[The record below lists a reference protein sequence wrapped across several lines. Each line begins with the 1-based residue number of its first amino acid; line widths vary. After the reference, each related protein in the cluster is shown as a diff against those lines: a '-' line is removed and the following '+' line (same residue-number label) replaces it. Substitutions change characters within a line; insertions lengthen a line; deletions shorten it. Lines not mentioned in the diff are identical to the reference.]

1 MATTAK
7 EIADRLGLSQPTVS
21 RILSGANGYRV
32 AEGTKKRVLEAAKA
46 MDYRPNA
53 VARSLRQRRTNI
65 VGFYSGYAALDTR
78 HDFIAAMVGG
88 LQAACEPT
96 DLDLLLHGVH
106 AVRPPEE
113 VYSEL
118 VDGRIDGLFFHG
130 ALNNPL
136 IAMLAMSSLP
146 VIALADPVKNIPSVA
161 ADNAGGM
168 QMLVDSLWNKGHRSI
183 AFLAPP
189 VRFASVEARIDAYS
203 AAMASYG
210 AAARQSMVLTIPVED
225 RPEPTL
231 PIEDTR
237 DILSSILNTPDRP
250 TAICCWN
257 DRAAYNLLWR
267 CLQSEIRVPQ
277 DLAIVGFDGFLETKL
292 PFRNLTTI
300 SVNYGELAQTAL
312 NVMVD
317 LIAGKNVPALTTLPV
332 ELTTGDTA

>member
-32 AEGTKKRVLEAAKA
+32 AADTKQRVLEAAKA

-96 DLDLLLHGVH
+96 NLDLLLHGVH
-106 AVRPPEE
+106 SARPPEE

-136 IAMLAMSSLP
+136 IAMLATSPLP
-146 VIALADPVKNIPSVA
+146 VIALADPVNNIPSVV
-161 ADNAGGM
+161 ADNAAGM
-168 QMLVDSLWNKGHRSI
+168 SMIVDALWDKGHRCI

-189 VRFASVEARIDAYS
+189 VMFASVEDRIRAFKR
-203 AAMASYG
+203 AMASKG
-210 AAARQSMVLTIPVED
+210 ASDDQAKILTIPIED
-225 RPEPTL
+225 RTVTSM
-231 PIEDTR
+231 PIEDTKIVMR
-237 DILSSILNTPDRP
+237 SILDASNRP

-267 CLQSEIRVPQ
+267 CLKSDISVPN
-277 DLAIVGFDGFLETKL
+277 DLAIVGFDGFVENKL
-292 PFRNLTTI
+292 PFRSLTTV
-300 SVNYGELAQTAL
+300 SVDYGGLAQTAL
-312 NVMVD
+312 NNMMD
-317 LIAGKNVPALTTLPV
+317 LIAGKPIPPLTVLPV
-332 ELTTGDTA
+332 KLTAGDTI

>member
-32 AEGTKKRVLEAAKA
+32 AADTKQRVLDAAKE

-96 DLDLLLHGVH
+96 NLDLLLHGVH
-106 AVRPPEE
+106 SARPAEE

-146 VIALADPVKNIPSVA
+146 VIALADPVKDIPSVV
-161 ADNAGGM
+161 ADNAAGM
-168 QMLVDSLWNKGHRSI
+168 RLIVEALWAKGHRSI

-189 VRFASVEARIDAYS
+189 VMFASVEDRIS
-203 AAMASYG
+203 AFQQVMKDHG
-210 AAARQSMVLTIPVED
+210 ATVAQSKVLTIPIED
-225 RPEPTL
+225 RTQLSL
-231 PIEDTR
+231 PIEDTKDVLR
-237 DILSSILNTPDRP
+237 GILESPDRP

-267 CLQSEIRVPQ
+267 CLQSGIRVPE
-277 DLAIVGFDGFLETKL
+277 DLAIVGFDGFVETKL
-292 PFRNLTTI
+292 PFRNLTTV

-312 NVMVD
+312 KIMLN
-317 LIAGKNVPALTTLPV
+317 LIAGQQVPPLTVLPV
-332 ELTTGDTA
+332 VLTEGDTI